1 VTGPSGA
8 DEGEGFC
15 PVCGAEVQWIP
26 TSHLWPSRR
35 AAREI
40 LPSQSSTCS
49 CCGRVLM
56 FTVLNESAHDSGRG
70 PAGDSGSG
78 PAGDSAGKKA

>member
-1 VTGPSGA
+1 
-8 DEGEGFC
+8 
-15 PVCGAEVQWIP
+15 
-26 TSHLWPSRR
+26 
-35 AAREI
+35 
-40 LPSQSSTCS
+40 
-49 CCGRVLM
+49 M